1 MLKEYL
7 EIANIHIKRANEAL
21 KNLSIIDLNSKSFD
35 DNHIVVHIDS
45 FIFRFIKLQDYL
57 GKKIFPELLVKI
69 DVEQNDMPL
78 IDVLDRLEKIGLLP
92 DSDRWIDYR
101 DVRNKLTYE
110 YPEDKTNLIAGIQ
123 EAMIYFVEIKQIVH
137 QIETYI
143 TTHKL

>member
-1 MLKEYL
+1 
-7 EIANIHIKRANEAL
+7 
-21 KNLSIIDLNSKSFD
+21 
-35 DNHIVVHIDS
+35 
-45 FIFRFIKLQDYL
+45 
-57 GKKIFPELLVKI
+57 LLVKI

-101 DVRNKLTYE
+101 DVVRNKFTHE
-110 YPEDKTNLIAGIQ
+110 YPEDKTNLITGIQ

-137 QIETYI
+137 QIEIYI

>member
-7 EIANIHIKRANEAL
+7 KIANIHIKRANEAL

-101 DVRNKLTYE
+101 DVRNKLTHE
-110 YPEDKTNLIAGIQ
+110 YPEDKTNLITGIQ